1 MINPSKSL
9 CRATSGRVNALIRIS
24 VTSVVSCS
32 LGASRAE
39 REESPAHDR
48 LTSTPDCRWQAS
60 PDMQRGL
67 RLIAGAGR
75 RFVSADRRARRRSS
89 RWCYAAPGASVAPK
103 AHRSIRR
110 IFRTLVADDATDFL
124 FDRPQHYHIPVP
136 LELSTSKRRSCCRH
150 IAYLFERRS
159 NGVPE

>member
-60 PDMQRGL
+60 PDMQRSL

-110 IFRTLVADDATDFL
+110 IFRTLVADDDGFPLRRAAAISRTNC
-124 FDRPQHYHIPVP
+124 H
-136 LELSTSKRRSCCRH
+136 LELSTSKRRSFCRH
-150 IAYLFERRS
+150 IAYLFEPRS